1 MDYQTKNNSKMLVII
16 CPTTGATPIENI
28 NAILHVVELSGGII
42 LEPCKVMEDNYY
54 NAIARAEEQC
64 STLPTLNT
72 SWYNIPR
79 EERLYHVEM
88 ACGFKQVRPKK
99 DRDGAAV

>member
-28 NAILHVVELSGGII
+28 NAILRVVELSGGMI

-64 STLPTLNT
+64 SAKFN
-72 SWYNIPR
+72 
-79 EERLYHVEM
+79 
-88 ACGFKQVRPKK
+88 Q
-99 DRDGAAV
+99 